1 MSPQWSPQ
9 QLSPQWLFGNSR
21 TWTHDVRLHIA
32 STNEPKRVLN
42 KLSKEHNISG
52 HKWPTTYRVL
62 EFNRSKMSVI
72 YLLSWKQ
79 CALPFITT
87 MALWQLM
94 HLGTWCCTVIM
105 LWCNS
110 CTWTHDIPLPCDNHS
125 YYVMLWWQLTKCH
138 VAKYMSC
145 PKPIVVIT
153 GRAHCFMTTSIYVC
167 VCVCVCVCVY
177 IYIYI
182 YIHMEITK

>member
-52 HKWPTTYRVL
+52 HKWPMTYRVL

-79 CALPFITT
+79 CALRLSPQ
-87 MALWQLM
+87 WPC
-94 HLGTWCCTVIM
+94 G
-105 LWCNS
+105 NS
-110 CTWTHDIPLPCDNHS
+110 CTWAHDVVPLSCYDATHVLGHMIYH
-125 YYVMLWWQLTKCH
+125 YHVIIIVIMLC
-138 VAKYMSC
+138 YDDS
-145 PKPIVVIT
+145 
-153 GRAHCFMTTSIYVC
+153 
-167 VCVCVCVCVY
+167 
-177 IYIYI
+177 
-182 YIHMEITK
+182 